1 MQTANDAFVS
11 PAARRY
17 TMVVLAVVYMFNF
30 VDRQILA
37 ILLPAIRDEFLVSDT
52 ILGLLAGTA
61 FALFYATLG
70 VPIALL
76 ADRWNRRNLIA
87 IALAIWSGMT
97 ALSGFTTNIWQLG
110 LARVGVGVGEA
121 GCSPAA
127 HSMISDL
134 YPPEQRSTAMGFYTL
149 GISAGIMLA
158 YIAGGWV
165 VQNIGW
171 REAFLIVG
179 IPGVFLAIIVRTTL
193 NEPPRGLSENRQD
206 SGHHPPLLEVFRYL
220 LLRRSFVHMAV
231 AAGFSS
237 FVGYSVIIFFPS
249 FVDRSYEMQ
258 IASLGL
264 WLGLILGI
272 AGGFGFFSGGFFADY
287 FGRVRRENALRF
299 IALSQLIAAVM
310 LLGVYLAP
318 TARSSLL
325 FFIVP
330 AAISNFFLAPVLAQ
344 TQGLVPL
351 RMRGV
356 ASAVMLFFINLISLG
371 LGPPVVGALSDNLVP
386 LFGDD
391 SLRYS
396 LLITVVVMGPW
407 AALHYFLAGRSI
419 DADLSRATNEEI
431 RE

>member
-97 ALSGFTTNIWQLG
+97 ALSGFATNIWQLG

-179 IPGVFLAIIVRTTL
+179 VPGVFLAIIVRTTL

-206 SGHHPPLLEVFRYL
+206 SGQHPPLLDVFRYL

-407 AALHYFLAGRSI
+407 AALHYILAGRSI

>member
-1 MQTANDAFVS
+1 
-11 PAARRY
+11 
-17 TMVVLAVVYMFNF
+17 MVVLAVVYMFNF

-87 IALAIWSGMT
+87 VALAIWSGMT
-97 ALSGFTTNIWQLG
+97 ALSGLATNIWQLG

-165 VQNIGW
+165 VENIGW

-179 IPGVFLAIIVRTTL
+179 IPGVVLAIIVRTTVA
-193 NEPPRGLSENRQD
+193 EPTRGMSENRQD
-206 SGHHPPLLEVFRYL
+206 SGQHPPLLKVFRYL

-237 FVGYSVIIFFPS
+237 FVGYSVISFFPS
-249 FVDRSYEMQ
+249 FIIRSYEMQ
-258 IASLGL
+258 IVSLGL
-264 WLGLILGI
+264 WLGLILGF
-272 AGGFGFFSGGFFADY
+272 AGGFGFFTGGFIADY
-287 FGRVRRENALRF
+287 FGRVRQRNALRF

-310 LLGVYLAP
+310 SLGVYLAP
-318 TARSSLL
+318 TAHSSLL
-325 FFIVP
+325 LFIVP
-330 AAISNFFLAPVLAQ
+330 AAISNFYLAPVLAQ
-344 TQGLVPL
+344 TQSLVPL

-356 ASAVMLFFINLISLG
+356 ASAIMLLILNLIGLG
-371 LGPPVVGALSDNLVP
+371 LGPLVVGALSDSLAP
-386 LFGDD
+386 QFGVH

-396 LLITVVVMGPW
+396 LMLAVIVMGPW

-419 DADLSRATNEEI
+419 DADLLRATNEEMS
-431 RE
+431 E